1 MFRRLRIASAALLLL
16 LCSCQQSGQNT
27 AAESPVPTSTPGTTI
42 ENAAVG
48 LETPQPTPEATAD
61 PPAMLVNGSEYS
73 FGSTNIDEFEM
84 FMLDQTA
91 LDTEDKEHYSL
102 FYYMPV
108 NIPEGFTFRAIECGS
123 SWNTVKYLGPSLIY
137 EGKYS
142 SYLFRTIKRSKED
155 FLVDLNSQVDSG
167 TDELINWNGQDY
179 YVSKII
185 SVSPDDDDD
194 TPGIKPQYVTVIWY
208 DNAVNQIFQ
217 VWLPNLTSFDPS
229 LFRYCEFKTV
239 VIDPERIDRLRSE
252 LLKNYTHEFPVNPE
266 RIAAE
271 ADFAARD
278 YDTFIEM
285 FRQRADIR
293 EAYKCPLTKYKP
305 IWQPPGYEL
314 EQICCGRLG
323 RAFLYR
329 KGTSSIIHMAYN
341 RYRNDFLRQL
351 QQYENEGRMER
362 HELEHINGC
371 CYVMASELSAGI
383 DIYRYDER
391 WKQAIYVHMPA
402 DEYDPSMLDLYCAF
416 SMVEME

>member
-16 LCSCQQSGQNT
+16 LCSCQSAVQEDTSVAPTIYTTQPPVNIAQSTG
-27 AAESPVPTSTPGTTI
+27 SPVT
-42 ENAAVG
+42 
-48 LETPQPTPEATAD
+48 PTPEASD
-61 PPAMLVNGSEYS
+61 DLPALLSYSSES
-73 FGSTNIDEFEM
+73 LGFITHSIDEFEM
-84 FMLDQTA
+84 MMIDRMDLRREFGL
-91 LDTEDKEHYSL
+91 SL
-102 FYYMPV
+102 SYYMPTHV
-108 NIPEGFTFRAIECGS
+108 PEGFSFESASCSSFGIGMTFLGPGVRYEENFFKFRAMLYNKQDLLK
-123 SWNTVKYLGPSLIY
+123 NTEFCVEEGLADRIY
-137 EGKYS
+137 YK
-142 SYLFRTIKRSKED
+142 
-155 FLVDLNSQVDSG
+155 
-167 TDELINWNGQDY
+167 GQNY

-185 SVSPDDDDD
+185 PVSPNDDDD
-194 TPGIKPQYVTVIWY
+194 TPGIKPQSVSICWY
-208 DNAVNQIFQ
+208 DDALGQSFEVLI
-217 VWLPNLTSFDPS
+217 PDLTSFDPS

-293 EAYKCPLTKYKP
+293 EAYKCPLTEYKP